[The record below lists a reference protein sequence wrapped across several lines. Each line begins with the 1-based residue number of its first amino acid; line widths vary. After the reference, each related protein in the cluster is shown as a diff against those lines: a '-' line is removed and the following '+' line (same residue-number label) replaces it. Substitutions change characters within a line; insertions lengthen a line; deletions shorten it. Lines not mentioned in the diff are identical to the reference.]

1 MEIAVLAHSFQAL
14 HFLQMVLYI
23 RLVSEGLRGRVPT
36 LTDPITELG
45 REQAETLPLEL
56 GRQGALA
63 RHCDRPTC
71 AGLTGRERWRLHRER
86 DGEVWNLQ
94 AGVWAGFGVDS
105 MNEIV
110 KREHRCAAQDV
121 GGKELLLMQFFF
133 RHLPE

>member
-14 HFLQMVLYI
+14 HFLEMVLYI

-45 REQAETLPLEL
+45 SEQEEALSLQL

-63 RHCDRPTC
+63 RHCDRPAC
-71 AGLTGRERWRLHRER
+71 AGLTNRERWRLHRER

-94 AGVWAGFGVDS
+94 AGVWDGFGAD
-105 MNEIV
+105 
-110 KREHRCAAQDV
+110 
-121 GGKELLLMQFFF
+121 
-133 RHLPE
+133 